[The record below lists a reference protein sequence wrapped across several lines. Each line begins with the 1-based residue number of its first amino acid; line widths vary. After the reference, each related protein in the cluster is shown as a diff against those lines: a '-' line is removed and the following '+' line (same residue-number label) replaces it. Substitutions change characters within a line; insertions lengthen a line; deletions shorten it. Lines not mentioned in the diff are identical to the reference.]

1 MKYFIHTHDKNK
13 GSFPHKQLTE
23 QEFFANFDSLEEA
36 AEQFSAF
43 GHAAH
48 VNLQDCKAFCFMSGP
63 DEEVDTQGTRGDRF
77 SLRSRGET
85 RDRCRYANCS
95 TAGRIAAQGRVA
107 TRSFSNGAQSN
118 RIGAY
123 LVRRFAKC

>member
-1 MKYFIHTHDKNK
+1 MRYFIHTHDKNK

-23 QEFFANFDSLEEA
+23 QEFFANFDSSREPPSN
-36 AEQFSAF
+36 SAPS
-43 GHAAH
+43 
-48 VNLQDCKAFCFMSGP
+48 VTPRMSICRTARLSASCPARRGS
-63 DEEVDTQGTRGDRF
+63 DTQGTRGDRF